1 MAPRGHPILRKRSV
15 LWQRINL
22 EATGNPTAS
31 HNRGQK
37 LPTNKFSILKL
48 QKTPEVCALDSPPP
62 SVHGC
67 LAPPLGP
74 HTGPKWPPKLFL

>member
-1 MAPRGHPILRKRSV
+1 MAPRGHPILHKQSV
-15 LWQRINL
+15 LRQRISH

-37 LPTNKFSILKL
+37 LPTSKFSILKL
-48 QKTPEVCALDSPPP
+48 QKTPEVCALDGPPP

-67 LAPPLGP
+67 LAPP
-74 HTGPKWPPKLFL
+74 